1 MDYIFMFI
9 KELRVII
16 NHYNKFS
23 LNTQKQANYLLFQEN
38 FKIIEQKDPL
48 TEKGLK
54 KNNRFKIKN
63 G

>member
-54 KNNRFKIKN
+54 KK
-63 G
+63 